1 MIITKR
7 FVVYSFITA
16 ALLCIN
22 GLIFLFR
29 NNGFEY
35 KQYFSNS
42 PTVTGCDESCIKKWT
57 KPASNFSTADLAEA
71 HTILQQSINIDS
83 ISSPEKKL
91 IAIGAWFK
99 NELSYETG
107 SKSDSVNAL
116 PALKQYYCFKN
127 NQQFSYDCGNF
138 QPILNLFFTSVN
150 LPCRNFQNIQIP
162 AAGLAGDSHVSIE
175 VYLKEY
181 KKWVLTDPY
190 QNHMLVKKNNI
201 PLSASEYLDYNIAG
215 GKETVYMIKQ
225 TAGQAFTDTVTTA
238 RFKEDGY
245 FNKNYKLYFYK
256 ESGEKS
262 VYSFAN
268 KLKRY
273 FWPSS
278 WYEVY
283 APQQKN
289 TNLLFRIK
297 QVSAILLAG
306 WLIFLLFRSVRKQKN
321 D

>member
-7 FVVYSFITA
+7 FVVYSFITI

-22 GLIFLFR
+22 VLIFLFR
-29 NNGFEY
+29 NHGFEY
-35 KQYFSNS
+35 KQYFSAS
-42 PTVTGCDESCIKKWT
+42 SIGTDCDESCIKKWNQ
-57 KPASNFSTADLAEA
+57 PASNFSTVDLTEA
-71 HTILQQSINIDS
+71 HTLLQQNINIDS
-83 ISSPEKKL
+83 ISSPENKL
-91 IAIGAWFK
+91 TAIGAWLN

-107 SKSDSVNAL
+107 NKSDSVNAL

-127 NQQFSYDCGNF
+127 NRQFSYDCGNF
-138 QPILNLFFTSVN
+138 QPIVSLFCTSVN

-162 AAGLAGDSHVSIE
+162 AVGLANDSHVAIE

-190 QNHMLVKKNNI
+190 QNHLLVKKNNI

-215 GKETVYMIKQ
+215 GNDTVCIIKQ
-225 TAGQAFTDTVTTA
+225 AAGRAIIDTVTPA
-238 RFKEDGY
+238 RFKEDAY
-245 FNKNYKLYFYK
+245 FNKNYTLYFYK
-256 ESGEKS
+256 ETGEKS
-262 VYSFAN
+262 VYSFPN

-297 QVSAILLAG
+297 QVSAILLTG
-306 WLIFLLFRSVRKQKN
+306 WLSFLLFRTVRKHKN

>member
-29 NNGFEY
+29 NHGFEY
-35 KQYFSNS
+35 KQYISTSS
-42 PTVTGCDESCIKKWT
+42 PVTGCDDSCIKKWT
-57 KPASNFSTADLAEA
+57 RPASNFSAADLAEA
-71 HTILQQSINIDS
+71 HTLLQLSIGIDS
-83 ISSPEKKL
+83 ISSQENKL
-91 IAIGAWFK
+91 IAIGAWLK

-107 SKSDSVNAL
+107 SKNDSVNTL

-127 NQQFSYDCGNF
+127 NRKFSYDCGNF
-138 QPILNLFFTSVN
+138 QPIVSLFCTSVN
-150 LPCRNFQNIQIP
+150 LSCRNFQNIQIP
-162 AAGLAGDSHVSIE
+162 AAGLADDSHVANE

-190 QNHMLVKKNNI
+190 QNHMLVKKNNT
-201 PLSASEYLDYNIAG
+201 PLSAPEYLDYNIASG
-215 GKETVYMIKQ
+215 NDTVCVVKQ
-225 TAGQAFTDTVTTA
+225 AAGQVVIDTVALA
-238 RFKEDGY
+238 RFKEDAY
-245 FNKNYKLYFYK
+245 FNKNYTLYFYK
-256 ESGEKS
+256 ETSEKS
-262 VYSFAN
+262 VYSFPN

-297 QVSAILLAG
+297 QVSAVLLTG
-306 WLIFLLFRSVRKQKN
+306 WLIFLLFRSFRKRKN